1 MIRDRRRQDDVVFAL
16 TVLLYGFLGVM
27 FGGGLIAITVWL
39 VRG

>member
-1 MIRDRRRQDDVVFAL
+1 MTLDRSRQRGVSFAL
-16 TVLLYGFLGVM
+16 TVFLYGFLGVM